1 MPTMNVDEVR
11 RWDARAVE
19 ASVEIVSHVTSR
31 DLQRATPCA
40 QWTLGELLAH
50 MTVQHRGFAA
60 AAAGNGPDLS
70 HWRPHASADPVADYR
85 AAADA
90 VLGAFARDGVGER
103 QFWLPEI
110 STEFPFPAATAVG
123 FHFLDYVVH
132 SWDVARSLG
141 LDFVPESGMVAAV
154 LPIAR
159 LVPDGADRL
168 REGAAFAPGLPA
180 GADSADF
187 DAVLSLLGRSSQ
199 WHAEYETRRV

>member
-1 MPTMNVDEVR
+1 MDVDEIR

-19 ASVEIVSHVTSR
+19 ASKDVVSRVTR
-31 DLQRATPCA
+31 GDLQRATPCA
-40 QWTLGELLAH
+40 QWNLGQLLAH

-60 AAAGNGPDLS
+60 AAAGSGPDLA
-70 HWRPHASADPVADYR
+70 HWQPRQAADPVSAYVS
-85 AAADA
+85 AADA
-90 VLGAFARDGVGER
+90 VVEAFARRRAPDGA
-103 QFWLPEI
+103 FWLPEI

-141 LDFVPESGMVAAV
+141 LNFEPESDMVAAV

-180 GADSADF
+180 DDDSADF
-187 DAVLSLLGRSSQ
+187 GAVLSLLGRSPQ
-199 WHAEYETRRV
+199 WRPETALGRV